1 MGKYLV
7 GIDEGTT
14 GCKTCIFDFEGN
26 IVGTDYREYPC
37 YYPGPGMVEQKS
49 EDITPALFASCK
61 DAIKGS
67 GIDPKEIVALG
78 LSSQA
83 GPVGLI
89 NEKGE
94 MLRDWIGWQDVRA
107 QKKECDEILSKIS
120 HDEYYNIT
128 GDPLGFTLEAARLI
142 WLKNNE
148 PEAYKGAWLICTM
161 QDYFLKQFGADGY
174 YTDLSSASRASSCDV
189 NNNCWS
195 KKMIED
201 VYEMRMDQ
209 RAELTTECGRVVGHI
224 DEEHS
229 KLTGL
234 PVGCNICVGAHDQNC
249 CTFGGGGV
257 DDGTAVMVIGTF
269 GSCFVVSDTPIR
281 DPAKKLIVKGNHGV
295 GNWTIEAFSNTAA
308 SSFRWY
314 RDTFGDFEKEQ
325 GAKSGEDPYTIMTN
339 AMDKESAPGSN
350 GVTFLPFL
358 QGAAGARGN
367 ANAKGTFLG
376 MSLGTKKADMA
387 RSVLEGIC
395 FEMAD
400 IVYAEEAADIAV
412 KAIRL
417 TGGAAKSPFWCQMLA
432 DILQKPILLLQT
444 SETGCL
450 GAALYAGIG
459 SGVYKDPHDAIGR
472 AVKVTKQFDPNP
484 ANAAAYKE
492 AYDRWVEAYDALNG
506 RFYKV

>member
-7 GIDEGTT
+7 GLDEGTT
-14 GCKTCIFDFEGN
+14 GCKAIVFDFEGN
-26 IVGTDYREYPC
+26 MLGTDYREYPC

-49 EDITPALFASCK
+49 EDITPALYATVK
-61 DAIKGS
+61 AAIDKS
-67 GIDPKEIVALG
+67 GVDPAEIVAFG

-83 GPVGLI
+83 GPVGLVDENDNMI
-89 NEKGE
+89 
-94 MLRDWIGWQDVRA
+94 RDWIGWQDVRA
-107 QKKECDEILSKIS
+107 QKTECDEILSKIS
-120 HDEYYNIT
+120 HDEYYDIT
-128 GDPLGFTLEAARLI
+128 GDPLGFTLAAARTI

-148 PEAYKGAWLICTM
+148 PENFKKAAHITDM
-161 QDYFLKQFGADGY
+161 QGYFLRMFGADGY
-174 YTDLSSASRASSCDV
+174 YTDLSSASRDSCCDV
-189 NNNCWS
+189 NNHKWS
-195 KKMIED
+195 QKMIED
-201 VYEMRMDQ
+201 VFEMRMDQ
-209 RAELTTECGRVVGHI
+209 KEILTTDCGRVVGHI
-224 DEEHS
+224 DEKLSE
-229 KLTGL
+229 LTGL
-234 PVGCNICVGAHDQNC
+234 PVGCNVCVGAHDQNC

-269 GSCFVVSDTPIR
+269 GSCFVVSDKPIR
-281 DPAKKLIVKGNHGV
+281 DPAKVLIVKGNHGV

-314 RDTFGDFEKEQ
+314 RDVFGDFEVAQGKET
-325 GAKSGEDPYTIMTN
+325 GEDPYNIMTA
-339 AMDKESAPGSN
+339 AMDKDSVPGSN

-358 QGAAGARGN
+358 QGAAGARGM

-376 MSLGTKKADMA
+376 MSLGTTKADVA

-400 IVYAEEAADIAV
+400 IVFAEERAGV
-412 KAIRL
+412 EVGAIRL

-459 SGVYKDPHDAIGR
+459 SGIYKDPHDAAER
-472 AVKVTKQFDPNP
+472 AVKVSKQYDPNP
-484 ANAAAYKE
+484 EKAEAYKA
-492 AYDRWVEAYDALNG
+492 AYDRWAAAAEALKD
-506 RFYKV
+506 FYA

>member
-26 IVGTDYREYPC
+26 IVGTDYREYPS
-37 YYPGPGMVEQKS
+37 YFPGPGRVEQKAS
-49 EDITPALFASCK
+49 DITPNLFDSCK
-61 DAIKGS
+61 QAIKNS
-67 GIDPKEIVALG
+67 GIDPQEIVALG
-78 LSSQA
+78 LSSQ
-83 GPVGLI
+83 GGVIGLLDE
-89 NEKGE
+89 NGD
-94 MLRDWIGWQDVRA
+94 LVRDFVGWQDIRG
-107 QKKECDEILSKIS
+107 QQPEFDEILSKIS
-120 HDEYYNIT
+120 HDEYYGIT
-128 GDPLGFTLEAARLI
+128 GDPLGFTLSAAKLI

-148 PEAYKGAWLICTM
+148 PENWAKTALFSTH

-174 YTDLSSASRASSCDV
+174 YTDLSSASRESCCDV
-189 NNNCWS
+189 NNHCWS
-195 KKMIED
+195 QKMLD
-201 VYEMRMDQ
+201 VFEIRPDQ
-209 RAELTTECGRVVGHI
+209 RAELTTDPGRVVGHI
-224 DEEHS
+224 SPEISE
-229 KLTGL
+229 KTGL

-249 CTFGGGGV
+249 CSFGGGAV

-269 GSCFVVSDTPIR
+269 GSCFVVSDKPIR
-281 DPAKKLIVKGNHGV
+281 DPNKKLIVKGNHGV

-314 RDTFGDFEKEQ
+314 RDTFCDLERAAGAVCKENPYNLITRQ
-325 GAKSGEDPYTIMTN
+325 MEDIPV
-339 AMDKESAPGSN
+339 GSR

-358 QGAAGARGN
+358 QGAAGSRGN

-376 MSLGTKKADMA
+376 MDLGTTKADMA

-395 FEMAD
+395 FEMYD
-400 IVYAEEAADIAV
+400 IVRAELAADIEV

-432 DILQKPILLLQT
+432 DVTQCPIQLLQT

-459 SGVYKDPHDAIGR
+459 SGIYKDCQDAVTR
-472 AVKVTKQFDPNP
+472 AVKITQEFTPNP
-484 ANAAAYKE
+484 DNKDAYME
-492 AYDRWVEAYDALNG
+492 AFTRWCDAYDALDG
-506 RFYKV
+506 RFYKA